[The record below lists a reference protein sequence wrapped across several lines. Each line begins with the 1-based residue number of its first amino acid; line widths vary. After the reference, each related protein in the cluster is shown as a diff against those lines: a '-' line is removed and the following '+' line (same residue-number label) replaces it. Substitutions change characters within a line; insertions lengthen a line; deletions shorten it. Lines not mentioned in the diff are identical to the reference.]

1 MKIWYDACT
10 GKHVR
15 YAVAIAR
22 RFRKLGHEVVLTTR
36 KHPDTLE
43 LAKVLNENFI
53 VVGKYG
59 RGSFFKK
66 LLESTRRQ
74 LKFCEMFKNNPP
86 DIGIAHGS
94 VELCRV
100 AFGMGFPCI
109 CTNDTP
115 YAEAIKRLTVPLA
128 DYLVI
133 PKAIPKSIFEGYGAK
148 RIIQFD
154 GVDEVAWVRGF
165 KPKIEQRYD
174 HPLIVVRQLETQAS
188 YAKGKTDI
196 TITLAK
202 RLTSLGNVIFLSRY
216 SKRQIKRLMIPS
228 EFVDS
233 VALVA
238 QADLVVSAG
247 GTIARE
253 AALQG
258 TCSIVIS
265 TLDRAHV
272 NEYLR
277 KKGFPIFTFDN
288 IPQAIKHAEK
298 NLGKRW
304 DVKYLLDKLENPV
317 DVIEKIAV
325 EMQNEQTFNSRVK
338 IK

>member
-15 YAVAIAR
+15 YAVAIAQ
-22 RFRKLGHEVVLTTR
+22 RFRKLGHEVILTTR

-43 LAKVLNENFI
+43 VAKLLNENFT

-59 RGSFFKK
+59 LGALSKK
-66 LLESTRRQ
+66 LMESSRRQ
-74 LKFCEMFKNNPP
+74 LKFCKMFEKNRP
-86 DIGIAHGS
+86 DIAISHGS

-100 AFGMGFPCI
+100 AFGLGIPSV

-115 YAEAIKRLTVPLA
+115 HAEAVKRLTTPLA

-133 PKAIPKSIFEGYGAK
+133 SKAIPKSLFEGFGAK

-154 GVDEVAWVRGF
+154 GVDEVAWI
-165 KPKIEQRYD
+165 KNLQPKIEQKYER
-174 HPLIVVRQLETQAS
+174 PLIVVRQLQTKAS
-188 YAKGKTDI
+188 YAKGKPDTTMI
-196 TITLAK
+196 LAK
-202 RLTSLGNVIFLSRY
+202 KLTSLGKVMFLSRY
-216 SKRQIKRLMIPS
+216 YRHPRKGMITPTKL
-228 EFVDS
+228 VDS
-233 VALVA
+233 ASLAA

-265 TLDRAHV
+265 TIDRFHV
-272 NEYLR
+272 NDYLER
-277 KKGFPIFTFDN
+277 KGFPIFTFSDM
-288 IPQAIKHAEK
+288 PQALKCAEK
-298 NLGKRW
+298 NLGCKW
-304 DVKYLLDKLENPV
+304 NVKNLLEKLENPV
-317 DVIEKIAV
+317 DVIEKIV
-325 EMQNEQTFNSRVK
+325 PTM
-338 IK
+338 